1 MLYIKI
7 LGREVN
13 VENHIISVSCE
24 KNDNPEL
31 VCVNILKYMFW
42 EGLLSSPIKNYKV
55 RAVEYT

>member
-1 MLYIKI
+1 MKI